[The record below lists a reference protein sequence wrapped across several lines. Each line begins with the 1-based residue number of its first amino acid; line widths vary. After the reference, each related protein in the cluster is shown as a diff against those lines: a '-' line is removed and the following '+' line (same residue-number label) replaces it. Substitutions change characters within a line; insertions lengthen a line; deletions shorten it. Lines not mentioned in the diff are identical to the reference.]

1 MTIIR
6 RLFALGS
13 IYALALAIGFAL
25 YVALVRSPLLSGVSI
40 LFYRGTFLAIAAA
53 LLLGLI
59 SFFAAK
65 RFRSIDLPTAI
76 GAIAISLSFNICFL
90 VLFPVTIDR
99 SVTVFMLSRMEAA
112 QRPVTEQ
119 DLKNIFENEYLGEMQ
134 QIHRRIE
141 EQSLTGN
148 IRVDNGQVTLTPA
161 GKRFLSVSRSIGKIF
176 GTDPRFVA
184 YDQPQKAAAKK

>member
-1 MTIIR
+1 MTIVR
-6 RLFALGS
+6 RLFTLGS
-13 IYALALAIGFAL
+13 IYALTLALGFAL
-25 YVALVRSPLLSGVSI
+25 YVALVRSPLFGGVSI
-40 LFYRGTFLAIAAA
+40 LFYRGTILAIVAA

-65 RFRSIDLPTAI
+65 KFRAIDLSSAL

-119 DLKNIFENEYLGEMQ
+119 DLKNIFDNEYLGKMQ

-161 GKRFLSVSRSIGKIF
+161 GKKFLSVSRSIGKIF